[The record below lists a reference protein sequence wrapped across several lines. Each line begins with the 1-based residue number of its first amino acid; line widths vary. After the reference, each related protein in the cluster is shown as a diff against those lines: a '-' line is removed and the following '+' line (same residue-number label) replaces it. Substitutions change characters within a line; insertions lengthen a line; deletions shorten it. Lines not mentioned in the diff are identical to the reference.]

1 MGEKY
6 NIVFRSSSA
15 SLALNFGIPGVSTA
29 TQQTVAVSSVTVK
42 LILADFRRTSLDG
55 TQNHH
60 LDENKCKG
68 STVVAA
74 LLQYVH
80 TFSSSSVYF
89 CCYRGHWFIQTLL
102 STPQT
107 EREKRAKEE
116 ARKREMCE

>member
-29 TQQTVAVSSVTVK
+29 TQQTVSSES
-42 LILADFRRTSLDG
+42 LADFRRTSLDG